1 MAVTVPKTAGSL
13 DARDWLRQVEALG
26 ELRVV
31 RGASWDLEIGVITEE
46 VQKRRNPPGPAV
58 LFDEV
63 PGYPA
68 GYRVLVNTLGS
79 PRRLALTLGLPT
91 DASDRELVSLWR
103 KRSREIQPIPPVEVP
118 DGPVLENV
126 LEGDAV
132 DLLRFPVP
140 RWHERD
146 GGRYIGTGSVNITR
160 DPDDG
165 TLNAGTYRVM
175 VRDAKSAFFYVSPG
189 KHGRIHRDKYFSRG
203 EPCPVVVCAGH
214 HPLVFL
220 AGSLELPYGLNELA
234 WVGGVVGEPVK
245 VVRGRYT
252 GLPFPAEAE
261 IAFEGFAYPDRFE
274 PEGPF
279 GEWTGY
285 YASSARPEPWIEVKA
300 VYHRNDPILL
310 GSPPGK
316 PPTELTYYR
325 AVLRSALIEEALE
338 KAGVPDVT
346 GVWCHEAGGSRLLV
360 VVGVRQRYAG
370 HAKQAALAALSS
382 HPGNYL
388 GRYVVVVDEDVDVTD
403 LQEVM
408 WAVCTRSDPEE
419 SIDIV
424 RRCWSGPLDPRIPP
438 DRKGFNSR
446 AVIDAT
452 RPFEWK
458 DRFPAVACSSPEVRE
473 RVLAKW
479 AEVLR

>member
-1 MAVTVPKTAGSL
+1 MANTGSWRTL
-13 DARDWLRQVEALG
+13 DARTWVEQVEGLG

-31 RGASWDLEIGVITEE
+31 RGASWDLEIGAITEE
-46 VQKRRNPPGPAV
+46 VQRRRNPAGPAV
-58 LFDEV
+58 VFDEV
-63 PGYPA
+63 PGYPQ
-68 GYRVLVNTLGS
+68 GYRVLVNSLGS
-79 PRRLALTLGLPT
+79 ARRLALTLGLPPEVT
-91 DASDRELVSLWR
+91 DRQLVALWR
-103 KRSREIQPIPPVEVP
+103 QRNREIQPIPPVEVS

-126 LEGDAV
+126 HEGEAV
-132 DLLRFPVP
+132 DLLEFPAP
-140 RWHERD
+140 RWHELD

-160 DPDDG
+160 DPEDG
-165 TLNAGTYRVM
+165 TLNVGTYRVM
-175 VRDAKSAFFYVSPG
+175 VRDARSAFFYASPG
-189 KHGRIHRDKYFSRG
+189 KHGRIHRDKYFARG
-203 EPCPVVVCAGH
+203 QPCPVVVCAGH

-234 WVGGVVGEPVK
+234 WVGGVLGEPVR

-252 GLPFPAEAE
+252 GLPFPADAE
-261 IAFEGFAYPDRFE
+261 IAFEGYAYPDRLE

-338 KAGVPDVT
+338 RAGVPDVT

-360 VVGVRQRYAG
+360 AVAVRQRYAG
-370 HAKQAALAALSS
+370 HAKQAALAALSC
-382 HPGNYL
+382 HAGNYL
-388 GRYVVVVDEDVDVTD
+388 GRYVIVVDEDVDVTD
-403 LQEVM
+403 LQDVL
-408 WAVCTRSDPEE
+408 WAVCTRSDPDE

-458 DRFPAVACSSPEVRE
+458 DQFPPVASASRELRE
-473 RVLAKW
+473 RVLARW
-479 AEVLR
+479 GDAL